1 MVAKDFELYYWPL
14 PFRGQFIRAAL
25 AFAGKSWNEH
35 NEDEIAALMKMAP
48 EGQPAPFMGPPLLI
62 DNETGF
68 ALSQM
73 PAILVYLAERLALVH
88 GGTRERALTA
98 KLVNDANDIIDEL
111 TLDGGRQMWT
121 EDRWASFIPRLEKW
135 MHIWE
140 AFGTSNGLEG
150 GKGFMLGTAKPD
162 LADIVTVTL
171 WGTMASRFG
180 AIAAM
185 LAEHAPATMDLVQRL
200 RAQPALATLEAKSVK
215 RYGDAYCGG
224 EIEKSLRAVLPAGD
238 GSPA

>member
-1 MVAKDFELYYWPL
+1 MKDFELYYWPL

-35 NEDEIAALMKMAP
+35 DEEEITALMKMTP
-48 EGQPAPFMGPPLLI
+48 EDQPVPFMGPPLLI

-73 PAILVYLAERLALVH
+73 PAIMLYLGEHLELVDSDVRK
-88 GGTRERALTA
+88 RALAA

-121 EDRWASFIPRLEKW
+121 EDRWADFAPRLEKW

-140 AFGTSNGLEG
+140 AVGTKNGLEG
-150 GKGFMLGTAKPD
+150 GRGFMLQSSKPD
-162 LADIVTVTL
+162 LADIVTATL

-180 AIAAM
+180 GIASM
-185 LAEHAPATMDLVQRL
+185 LAEHAPETLCLVQRL
-200 RAQPALATLEAKSVK
+200 QAHPTLAALEAITVT

-224 EIEKSLRAVLPAGD
+224 DIEKSLRAVVPTD
-238 GSPA
+238 D

>member
-1 MVAKDFELYYWPL
+1 MKVGKDFVLYYWPL

-35 NEDEIAALMKMAP
+35 DEGEIAALMKMAP
-48 EGQPAPFMGPPLLI
+48 EDQPVPFMGPPLLI
-62 DNETGF
+62 DNETGL

-73 PAILVYLAERLALVH
+73 PAIMVYLAERLALVH
-88 GGTRERALTA
+88 GGTRERALTV

-121 EDRWASFIPRLEKW
+121 EDRWASFIPRLVKW
-135 MHIWE
+135 MRIWE
-140 AFGTSNGLEG
+140 AVGTTNGLEAG
-150 GKGFMLGTAKPD
+150 DGFMLGIAKPD

-185 LAEHAPATMDLVQRL
+185 LSQHAPATMELVQRL
-200 RAQPALATLEAKSVK
+200 RAHPALARLEARGVT

-224 EIEKSLRAVLPAGD
+224 EIEKSLRAVLPAG
-238 GSPA
+238 GV